1 MLLIDN
7 SVVKEVLTMN
17 DCINAQDAC
26 FRRIT
31 TGQAIHRPRIDM
43 YSPTGRED
51 DYYRWGTMEGADAQL
66 GVMAIRVKSDVI
78 SWPRDS
84 ENRWTEEKYCSE
96 PGTYCGLI
104 WLFSTRNGVPLA
116 IIQDGYLQHFRVGG
130 GAGLGVRYLART
142 DASIVGIIGS
152 GGMARTYLEAI
163 YNERSVKTVRVYS
176 PNQAHCKQFAD
187 DMSSAL
193 NLDVHPVSSALE
205 AVKGSDI
212 VATCT
217 DSMDPILFGDW
228 LEPGM
233 HVTNLGP
240 SEFDESVYQRSDIV
254 VRQGVGGL
262 DLPETDRIQRLRGHS
277 PIAYIAG
284 SEEEMKRIPKPLQGP
299 SMFTRD
305 VPTLMD
311 VMANPRAGRSSF
323 EEVTAYIN
331 VGNQGLQFAS
341 VGEVVYRQARE
352 KGLGRELPTEWFV
365 QDIRD

>member
-7 SVVKEVLTMN
+7 ATVEALLTMD
-17 DCINAQDAC
+17 DCINSQESC
-26 FRRIT
+26 FKRIV

-43 YSPTGRED
+43 YAPTGRDED
-51 DYYRWGTMEGADAQL
+51 YHRWGTMEGADAEL
-66 GVMAIRVKSDVI
+66 GVMAIRVKSDIV

-84 ENRWTEEKYCSE
+84 ENRWTEEKYCRE

-104 WLFSTRNGVPLA
+104 WLFSTRNGEPLA
-116 IIQDGYLQHFRVGG
+116 IIQDGYLQHYRVGG
-130 GAGLGVRYLART
+130 GAGLGVRYLARPE
-142 DASIVGIIGS
+142 SSVVGIIGS
-152 GGMARTYLEAI
+152 GGMARTYAKAI
-163 YNERSVKTVRVYS
+163 CNERPIEKVKVFS
-176 PNQAHCKQFAD
+176 QSKAHREEFAKE
-187 DMSSAL
+187 MSELLNIEVVPVDSIQSA
-193 NLDVHPVSSALE
+193 VG
-205 AVKGSDI
+205 GSDI

-217 DSMDPILFGDW
+217 DSMDPLLFGSQ

-240 SEFDESVYQRSDIV
+240 AEFDESVYQRCDVV

-262 DLPETDRIQRLRGHS
+262 DIPETNRIKRLRGHS

-284 SEEEMKRIPKPLQGP
+284 SEEEMRRIPDPIEGP

-305 VPTLMD
+305 ATSLMEI
-311 VMANPRAGRSSF
+311 MAHPEIGRTSGDQI
-323 EEVTAYIN
+323 TAYIN

-341 VGEVVYRQARE
+341 VGELVYRKAKESSR
-352 KGLGRELPTEWFV
+352 GRELPTEWFL

>member
-7 SVVKEVLTMN
+7 STVEELLSMSE
-17 DCINAQDAC
+17 CIDAQDAC

-43 YSPTGRED
+43 YTPTGRQD
-51 DYYRWGTMEGADAQL
+51 DYHRWGTMEGTDAEL
-66 GVMAIRVKSDVI
+66 GLMAIRVKSDVI

-84 ENRWTEEKYCSE
+84 ANRWTEEKYCKE
-96 PGTYCGLI
+96 PGTFCGLI

-116 IIQDGYLQHFRVGG
+116 IIQDGYLQHYRVGG
-130 GAGLGVRYLART
+130 GAGLGVRYLAREDSET
-142 DASIVGIIGS
+142 VGIIGS
-152 GGMARTYLEAI
+152 GGMARTYLKAI
-163 YNERSVKTVRVYS
+163 CNERAIKTVRVYS
-176 PNQAHCKQFAD
+176 PSRDHCREFAEE
-187 DMSSAL
+187 MAPLLGVEVKPVGSAQ
-193 NLDVHPVSSALE
+193 E

-217 DSMDPILFGDW
+217 DSMEALLFGEW

-240 SEFDESVYQRSDIV
+240 SEFDESVYQRSDVV

-262 DLPETDRIQRLRGHS
+262 DIAETDRIQRLRGHS

-284 SEEEMKRIPKPLQGP
+284 SKEDMQRIPEPIGGP
-299 SMFTRD
+299 SYFIRKAT
-305 VPTLMD
+305 TLMD
-311 VMANPRAGRSSF
+311 VMTDAQLGRTNSDQVS
-323 EEVTAYIN
+323 AYIN

-341 VGEVVYRQARE
+341 VGDVVYRKALQR
-352 KGLGRELPTEWFV
+352 GLGRELATEWFL

>member
-7 SVVKEVLTMN
+7 AVVEKLLSMD
-17 DCINAQDAC
+17 DCINSQDAC
-26 FRRIT
+26 FRRIV

-51 DYYRWGTMEGADAQL
+51 DYYRWGTMKGADASL
-66 GVMAIRVKSDVI
+66 GVMAIRIKSDII
-78 SWPRDS
+78 SWPKDS
-84 ENRWTEEKYCSE
+84 ENRWTEEKYCKE

-104 WLFSTRNGVPLA
+104 WLFSTRTGEPLA
-116 IIQDGYLQHFRVGG
+116 IIQDGYLQHYRVGG
-130 GAGLGVRYLART
+130 GAGLGVRYLSRPE
-142 DASIVGIIGS
+142 SSVVGIIGS
-152 GGMARTYLEAI
+152 GGMAQTYLKAI
-163 YNERSVKTVRVYS
+163 CNERPIEKVKVFSRNVENRTS
-176 PNQAHCKQFAD
+176 FATA
-187 DMSSAL
+187 MGASL
-193 NLDVHPVSSALE
+193 NIEATPVDSLAA

-217 DSMDPILFGDW
+217 DSMDPLLFGDL

-240 SEFDESVYQRSDIV
+240 AEFDESVYRRSEIV

-262 DLPETDRIQRLRGHS
+262 EIPETERIQRLRGHS

-284 SEEEMKRIPKPLQGP
+284 SEEEMRRIPEPIKGP

-305 VPTLMD
+305 ATTLMD
-311 VMANPRAGRSSF
+311 VMGQPELGRTDSDQ
-323 EEVTAYIN
+323 VTAYIN

-341 VGEVVYRQARE
+341 VGDVVYRKALE
-352 KGLGRELPTEWFV
+352 NGLGRELPTEWFL